1 MPIWS
6 LGWANAGPVRS
17 AQAGLLAL
25 LCLTAAPVAATAAEA
40 GQEVDVALVLAVDVS
55 WSMDPDEQDLQRQGF
70 IEAFRSPA
78 VHDAIRKG
86 MLGRI
91 AVTYFEWASAAH
103 QQVVVPWT
111 VIDGSEGALAF
122 ADRLGRAPP
131 GRAYYTS
138 VSAAIDYGIELLA
151 RSGVEASRQVIDIS
165 GDGPNNDGRLV
176 TTARDAAVGNGIVV
190 NGLPIML
197 KRPTQSWDIENLDGY
212 YRDCVIGGAGAFL
225 VPVRERAQFVAAIRT
240 KMVREIADAPAPALV
255 RPAQAETRADCS
267 IGEWL
272 RRQRPWN

>member
-1 MPIWS
+1 MPQGPLRS
-6 LGWANAGPVRS
+6 ENAARVRS
-17 AQAGLLAL
+17 TRAGLLAFL
-25 LCLTAAPVAATAAEA
+25 WLVAAPFAAAPAEA

-70 IEAFRSPA
+70 VEAFRSPA

-91 AVTYFEWASAAH
+91 SVTYVEWASAAH

-122 ADRLGRAPP
+122 ADRLGRGAP

-138 VSAAIDYGIELLA
+138 VSGAIDYGLELLA
-151 RSGVEASRQVIDIS
+151 QSGVEAARQVIDVS
-165 GDGPNNDGRLV
+165 GDGPNNDGRPV
-176 TTARDAAVGNGIVV
+176 TRARDAAVEKGVVV

-197 KRPTQSWDIENLDGY
+197 KRPTQSWDIEDLDGY

-225 VPVRERAQFVAAIRT
+225 VPVRERAHFAAAIRT
-240 KMVREIADAPAPALV
+240 KMVREIAGAPGPALV
-255 RPAQAETRADCS
+255 QPAQAEARADCN
-267 IGEWL
+267 IGERL